1 MLTQLQ
7 IHFDSQY
14 HWVQLVDESKD
25 NISRL
30 IENMT
35 TCLLT
40 GIIVKEEVAPT
51 ERFPG

>member
-1 MLTQLQ
+1 
-7 IHFDSQY
+7 
-14 HWVQLVDESKD
+14 VDESKD

-51 ERFPG
+51 ERFQGKPDTPNAEIRSTQ

>member
-1 MLTQLQ
+1 
-7 IHFDSQY
+7 
-14 HWVQLVDESKD
+14 VDESKD

-40 GIIVKEEVAPT
+40 GIIVNEEVAPT
-51 ERFPG
+51 ERFQGKPALQMQKFVLPS